1 MSKKSSDMSNHW
13 VKTQTQAGNLLLAST
28 KGKLE
33 EVQRILNETS
43 FDTTVLSIVSFNAIK
58 NKRTSIL
65 HSIITI
71 SKVDVNQLYKPDCEN
86 IVPLIVY
93 AISKENVEVVKVF
106 VKYGYNVK
114 NIHKGNTI
122 EKLIH
127 KKFKKSVATEILAS
141 NVVSTKR
148 KTKRTRHRQ
157 ESFKH
162 VYTPLGFEGLCG
174 DDGLSLDSVME
185 LVSAHQYKQPRPRI
199 SILNAINTNPVDEN
213 LWKLGL
219 HIDEIDI
226 LIEEKQSSE
235 SIDKGIDGITMIYK
249 RRDHFQ
255 IVMKHPDFVIL
266 KMLFE
271 SKQHTNE
278 TDHFK
283 NEILKK
289 TQEFLMAMM
298 AYWGEIGKLN
308 SVDQKSS
315 NEQKLSEESQKK
327 QRKDNFKEFFNKLDS
342 LMALRLNLF
351 TPFMKNQFSKFITL
365 SVLLKDPFI
374 PPNTNIAN
382 ELKEA
387 EDVFAPWENVFTQNQ
402 EKNTNDAINE
412 YSKNLLAKIELLS
425 TDERKVLD
433 MRTSEELENK
443 LSSAINEENLALKHF
458 YNQIPDLDNGKLELV
473 GRIFLLQLTQEI
485 LLFKMIHNLISN
497 FKCFGNTKHPRSHPS
512 ETIYSNSEKISK
524 AFKQVYS
531 IYPPPIK
538 NSDHLEKIITKTCQ
552 LWFHHYSLALSH
564 SPEFITC
571 FKNIKYNDLPKI
583 SIQTDNF
590 LSYTYATETNNFL
603 AFPFNSPTKVASF
616 LSLHMRNRVWNH
628 SSLPP
633 LPLYGVDEQTTIVAL
648 LPPTAVPIVDYLRN
662 QKVDNPIKLIGDI
675 VDALLFLQTRGIVHG
690 FITPQSIYVIPKHPP
705 HAILVNIGITNCIDY
720 TTLPSALKIFIDTD
734 ILEGRDVPSLKGDL
748 RSFGRV
754 IQHLLLN
761 CSRSLSDHQ
770 EFLKQIEHMILLNN
784 APLRK
789 VVIFGFSEYLMNGKT
804 IEIAKKYKEMIENEK
819 RSMNELQQSISRLYD
834 DVLARSTGKEQ
845 LTPKSK
851 AQLIKDI
858 QDAETDIQK
867 VFNESVK
874 DQNSL
879 DIEFEVDT
887 QPTYWR
893 LSIMEMTSPLFY
905 STYLKTDKFQK
916 LFNQT
921 GGESL
926 IITSVVRIENSVIW
940 ESYRKAR
947 TLIYFDDR
955 TSLSQI
961 YCNTDDWATTF
972 DEINENICFMA
983 LAVILGLTENTFT
996 LGPSGYALYLSD
1008 SPLTEYE
1015 NVVGGGEMTMVLV
1028 RCVLGNCWLSPVDP
1042 DHQNGVYHS
1051 CYTEE
1056 RSNMNVSKEFAVFQ
1070 PYQCYP
1076 EYVITYKKK

>member
-127 KKFKKSVATEILAS
+127 KKFKKSVATEILA
-141 NVVSTKR
+141 K
-148 KTKRTRHRQ
+148 
-157 ESFKH
+157 SFKH

-255 IVMKHPDFVIL
+255 IVMKHQIL
-266 KMLFE
+266 SL
-271 SKQHTNE
+271 Q
-278 TDHFK
+278 

-289 TQEFLMAMM
+289 TRISYGNDGIL
-298 AYWGEIGKLN
+298 GRNGKLN

-387 EDVFAPWENVFTQNQ
+387 EDIFAPWENVFTQNQ

-538 NSDHLEKIITKTCQ
+538 NSDHLEKS
-552 LWFHHYSLALSH
+552 SLKLVNYALSH

-590 LSYTYATETNNFL
+590 LSYTYATETNNFWL
-603 AFPFNSPTKVASF
+603 F
-616 LSLHMRNRVWNH
+616 L
-628 SSLPP
+628 
-633 LPLYGVDEQTTIVAL
+633 
-648 LPPTAVPIVDYLRN
+648 
-662 QKVDNPIKLIGDI
+662 LI
-675 VDALLFLQTRGIVHG
+675 LQPKCSTFLQTRGIVHG
-690 FITPQSIYVIPKHPP
+690 FITPQSIYVIPNHPP

-789 VVIFGFSEYLMNGKT
+789 VVIF
-804 IEIAKKYKEMIENEK
+804 EIAKKYKEMIENEK

-972 DEINENICFMA
+972 DEINEKYLFHGISSNSVNATLFS
-983 LAVILGLTENTFT
+983 GLTENTFT